1 MPKKKTSKNKIPK
14 GRPSVEAFEKMWEE
28 RKMTVAEKLAETS
41 WDDIVKLTTSDED
54 MATLIKIVSTLRQ
67 GMIKRIAMFERKGIF
82 SYAVDA
88 SKKMNIKG
96 KPAREIYKEAM
107 KGPGTVGYK
116 KARARNTLIAEYA
129 KYQQFFMSYTASIE
143 GVNYV
148 NAVQDERIFEEEYQ
162 TKTMTDDERKTFWH
176 AYEDFMESPQFI
188 RTASMT
194 SESVQ
199 QHLASAMFSDA
210 DLKLEKLVKDT
221 VVDENGL
228 TSYFDEYGIE
238 MTFLD
243 YEKNTKLRSMYEA
256 YYKMQREEH
265 EAQIGRAERG
275 ENEFNI
281 FSGGRNY

>member
-1 MPKKKTSKNKIPK
+1 MPKKKIPK
-14 GRPSVEAFEKMWEE
+14 AKPSPEVLEKMWEE
-28 RKMTVAEKLAETS
+28 RELTVAEKLAEAP
-41 WDDIVKLTTSDED
+41 WEDIVKLTTSDKD
-54 MATLIKIVSTLRQ
+54 MATLIKNVNILRQ
-67 GMIKRIAMFERKGIF
+67 GMAKRTAMFERKGIF

-88 SKKMNIKG
+88 SKKMNISG
-96 KPAREIYKEAM
+96 KPARQIYKEAM
-107 KGPGTVGYK
+107 KGPGTEKYK
-116 KARARNTLIAEYA
+116 KARARNMLIAEYA
-129 KYQQFFMSYTASIE
+129 KYQQFFQSYTASIE
-143 GVNYV
+143 GINYV
-148 NAVQDERIFEEEYQ
+148 NAEQDKRIFEKEYQ

-188 RTASMT
+188 RTAAMT

-199 QHLASAMFSDA
+199 QHLASAMFSKE
-210 DLKLEKLVKDT
+210 DLKPEDLVEDI
-221 VVDENGL
+221 VVDENGQ
-228 TSYFDEYGIE
+228 SSFFDEYGIE

-243 YEKNTKLRSMYEA
+243 YEKGTKLRNMYEA

>member
-1 MPKKKTSKNKIPK
+1 MPKKKIPK
-14 GRPSVEAFEKMWEE
+14 GRPSVEAFEKLWEE
-28 RKMTVAEKLAETS
+28 RKLTAAEKLAAAP
-41 WDDIVKLTTSDED
+41 WDDIVKLTTSKED
-54 MATLIKIVSTLRQ
+54 MATLIKNVTVLRQ
-67 GMIKRIAMFERKGIF
+67 GMMRRAAMFERKGIF

-96 KPAREIYKEAM
+96 KTAKEIYNEAM
-107 KGPGTVGYK
+107 KGPGTDKYK
-116 KARARNTLIAEYA
+116 KARARNMLIAEYA
-129 KYQQFFMSYTASIE
+129 KYQQFFQSYTASIE
-143 GVNYV
+143 GINYV
-148 NAVQDERIFEEEYQ
+148 NAEQDERIFEKEYQ

-176 AYEDFMESPQFI
+176 AYEDFMENPQFI

-199 QHLASAMFSDA
+199 QHLASAMFSHE
-210 DLKLEKLVKDT
+210 DLKPENLVEDV
-221 VVDENGL
+221 VVDENGQ
-228 TSYFDEYGIE
+228 SSFYDEYGIE

-243 YEKNTKLRSMYEA
+243 YEKGTKLRSMYEA

-265 EAQIGRAERG
+265 IAQIGRAERG